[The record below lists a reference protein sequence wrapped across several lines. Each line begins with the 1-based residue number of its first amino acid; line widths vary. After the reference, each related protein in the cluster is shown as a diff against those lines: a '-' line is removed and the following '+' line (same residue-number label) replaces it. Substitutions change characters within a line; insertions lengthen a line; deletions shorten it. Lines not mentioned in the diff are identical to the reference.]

1 MFIILYPNSKT
12 FSCLSLMLK
21 IYFLLGFKDLHNM
34 SQIYLCNYFLCLTLY
49 QGPTLEPCWYP
60 RNPSLKAQQPILGLG
75 ISSHSPFLLPH
86 PPSRSPCTQSCL
98 ILPALPALPFFQAC
112 ELLCPR
118 PEAVFPRRFFARP
131 ARSHPLVLRVNIT
144 PWTGLPFYL
153 KMFSHHLLSGMA
165 LCFFPSWPVTH
176 PWLICC
182 FLVCRCSS
190 QLDGR
195 PHEEL
200 FCLLSEISTALSP
213 LHGPLCLFNEH
224 IY

>member
-1 MFIILYPNSKT
+1 MFIILYPNSNT

-60 RNPSLKAQQPILGLG
+60 RNPSLNAQQPILGLG
-75 ISSHSPFLLPH
+75 ISSRSPFLLPH

-144 PWTGLPFYL
+144 PWTGLPW
-153 KMFSHHLLSGMA
+153 SSILSKDV
-165 LCFFPSWPVTH
+165 LPSFT
-176 PWLICC
+176 L
-182 FLVCRCSS
+182 R
-190 QLDGR
+190 
-195 PHEEL
+195 
-200 FCLLSEISTALSP
+200 
-213 LHGPLCLFNEH
+213 HGPLLLSFMACNTSVINLLFSCLSLLFS
-224 IY
+224 IRR